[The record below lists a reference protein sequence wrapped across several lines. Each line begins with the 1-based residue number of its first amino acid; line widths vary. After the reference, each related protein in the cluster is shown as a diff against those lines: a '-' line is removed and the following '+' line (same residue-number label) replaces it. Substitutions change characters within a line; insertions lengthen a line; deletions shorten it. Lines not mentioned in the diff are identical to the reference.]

1 MHACPWHSPPTR
13 QLLRSLLESQA
24 ALSSRW
30 PERVHEFISRASSKE
45 WTSSSLDV
53 TACHPSNW
61 VDTVLSKLTPWEIN
75 MFFQRSVFRFHV
87 KSSGV
92 YRLANSLDAFVVH
105 GASSS
110 SAGGRTALITSPAGL
125 ACENRS
131 ENRSP
136 LCLREEH
143 WHQLGMMATPCSSAI

>member
-75 MFFQRSVFRFHV
+75 MEPENHWVVDEHLLPKVCFQV
-87 KSSGV
+87 
-92 YRLANSLDAFVVH
+92 
-105 GASSS
+105 
-110 SAGGRTALITSPAGL
+110 
-125 ACENRS
+125 
-131 ENRSP
+131 
-136 LCLREEH
+136 
-143 WHQLGMMATPCSSAI
+143 PC